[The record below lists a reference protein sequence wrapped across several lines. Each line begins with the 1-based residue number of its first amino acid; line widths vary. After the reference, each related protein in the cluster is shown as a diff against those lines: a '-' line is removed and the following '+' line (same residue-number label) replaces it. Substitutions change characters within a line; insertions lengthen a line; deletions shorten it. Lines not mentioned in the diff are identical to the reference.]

1 MGTIVS
7 AVVSLAWQ
15 LALAVASVVEYG
27 AGKMMGIALVDHII
41 ITEKSHH
48 SFADNG
54 RLCNKE

>member
-27 AGKMMGIALVDHII
+27 AGVCGAAV
-41 ITEKSHH
+41 T
-48 SFADNG
+48 
-54 RLCNKE
+54 